1 MLRKKTKDY
10 VQYNSRGIFIP
21 ASMLGNS
28 GFTAAIKGDMD
39 KMIEAQEG
47 QKFKV
52 DCYESLNKNGGLNMS
67 ENREITYSTGE
78 TEKLTGASHKQIRYW
93 IERGHVHSDR
103 NVCGLIAY
111 HRFNNGQVELIR
123 KIKGYLEQG
132 YTLARA
138 AELALTT
145 KQSH

>member
-28 GFTAAIKGDMD
+28 GFTATIKGNMD

-52 DCYESLNKNGGLNMS
+52 DCYENVK
-67 ENREITYSTGE
+67 ITLTPY
-78 TEKLTGASHKQIRYW
+78 EK
-93 IERGHVHSDR
+93 
-103 NVCGLIAY
+103 
-111 HRFNNGQVELIR
+111 
-123 KIKGYLEQG
+123 
-132 YTLARA
+132 
-138 AELALTT
+138 
-145 KQSH
+145 